1 MANSSEKSSFS
12 QTCSLLSQYLK
23 ERGGF
28 GDLSLGMSCT
38 IEANGTSEAPR
49 RPAATTMNLFPIF
62 EKSGDVLPQNA
73 AAAPRNLESMNFFP
87 QLTGFAAKKDVP
99 VDSSFNKSVAA
110 EPQTAQMTIFYGGQV
125 IVFNDFPADR
135 ANEIMLLAGQGS
147 SQGHSTTTLNPL
159 ASSLSAKTPIEST
172 SPVTTTSLVK
182 NPTEPSCSVPS
193 SSNLMTEHVQPKPR
207 PVTCGNT
214 SCSIYR
220 LLGEIHSTGSWRRE
234 KIGSLP
240 EHLTNQLT
248 QKALPNKAAES
259 KSWLGLAAQS
269 PQ

>member
-207 PVTCGNT
+207 PVTCDLP
-214 SCSIYR
+214 IA
-220 LLGEIHSTGSWRRE
+220 RRNSLHRFLE
-234 KIGSLP
+234 KRKDRITARAPYQPVNP
-240 EHLTNQLT
+240 E
-248 QKALPNKAAES
+248 ALPNKAAES